1 MAGIVRLDKVRSV
14 YVGNIF
20 DVVSDETL
28 ENGMIG
34 VLGELVDGE
43 REVRKLAKPTD
54 LEQGEMVV
62 IASPE
67 IMYDEYKRTDGA
79 LANFKIDAGTVARA
93 YTLAPTDILSVS
105 KDLVKALATDVVK
118 GNVVTGTVGAYK
130 FEEKATATTEKF
142 VARIIGVEKIGR
154 GLVIGQAGKIER
166 TTEFVVLEVI
176 KA

>member
-34 VLGELVDGE
+34 VLGELVDDE
-43 REVRKLAKPTD
+43 REVRTLEKPKD
-54 LEQGEMVV
+54 LEQGEIVV

-79 LANFKIDAGTVARA
+79 LANFKIDAGVIARA

-105 KDLVKALATDVVK
+105 KDLVDALSTDPVK
-118 GNVVTGTVGAYK
+118 GNVVTGKVGSHK
-130 FEEKATATTEKF
+130 FEEKSNATNEKF
-142 VARIIGVEKIGR
+142 VAKIIGIEKIGR

-166 TTEFVVLEVI
+166 TTEFVALEVI

>member
-14 YVGNIF
+14 YGGNIF

-34 VLGELVDGE
+34 VLGELVEDE
-43 REVRKLAKPTD
+43 REVRKLAKPTN

-79 LANFKIDAGTVARA
+79 LGNFKIEAGVIARA

-105 KDLVKALATDVVK
+105 KDLVTALDTNPVK
-118 GNVVTGTVGAYK
+118 GNVVTGTVSSYK
-130 FEEKATATTEKF
+130 FEEKATATKEKF
-142 VARIIGVEKIGR
+142 VARIIGIEKIGR